1 MCIPR
6 IKSICASHCYGGW
19 YGRFKKS
26 QNLPLLH
33 KVSFKL
39 KKNGCEI
46 FSGFLACHM
55 PYSCRFQGLLPVE
68 ILQYVQKGVFV
79 FQRQKTRG
87 RLSRFK
93 DRRYF
98 VLYSYIHMLES
109 TLIFQEI
116 KGLGMPRVHV
126 NNGQDDSS
134 PAPAWGLDE
143 LALD

>member
-39 KKNGCEI
+39 KK
-46 FSGFLACHM
+46 
-55 PYSCRFQGLLPVE
+55 
-68 ILQYVQKGVFV
+68 
-79 FQRQKTRG
+79 G

-116 KGLGMPRVHV
+116 K
-126 NNGQDDSS
+126 
-134 PAPAWGLDE
+134 
-143 LALD
+143 